1 MKRHILENILFMMN
15 DSSFLMGVL
24 LEKDSKGVILHP

>member
-1 MKRHILENILFMMN
+1 MMN

-24 LEKDSKGVILHP
+24 LEKDSKGVTLHP

>member
-1 MKRHILENILFMMN
+1 MKRHILDNSLFIMN

-24 LEKDSKGVILHP
+24 LEKDAKGVILHP